1 MWPTPKGFTR
11 VNNLVHIAM
20 WLTPDEYYGVIMFC
34 LWEKFSQRVCHIQ
47 IRMYFANFY
56 VNNALHGATLAY
68 CSHFQYVSR
77 SRLRVI
83 QIGVKDCIDVT
94 LYDEP
99 FVTSII
105 EKHILIPL
113 RIILTVVQW
122 STPRS
127 LLYSL
132 AKLSGRVYNRSG
144 TQHGI
149 LYRTYG
155 WGVGNDF
162 HSLSIFCHGR
172 ALSLYSISH
181 LVTLARTL
189 SLKNS
194 VQTLLYAFQ
203 KILHHFGSTICHS
216 QILIRKA
223 VVLPL
228 TFL

>member
-1 MWPTPKGFTR
+1 MIKSK
-11 VNNLVHIAM
+11 
-20 WLTPDEYYGVIMFC
+20 EYQGVIMFC

-56 VNNALHGATLAY
+56 VYNTLHGASLSN

-83 QIGVKDCIDVT
+83 QICVKTCIDVT
-94 LYDEP
+94 FYDEP

-105 EKHILIPL
+105 EKHILIAL
-113 RIILTVVQW
+113 RIILTAVQW

-132 AKLSGRVYNRSG
+132 AKNQCRVYNRSG

-155 WGVGNDF
+155 WGIRNDF
-162 HSLSIFCHGR
+162 HSLSIFCRGR
-172 ALSLYSISH
+172 ALSLTQFH
-181 LVTLARTL
+181 TL
-189 SLKNS
+189 
-194 VQTLLYAFQ
+194 
-203 KILHHFGSTICHS
+203 
-216 QILIRKA
+216 
-223 VVLPL
+223 
-228 TFL
+228 